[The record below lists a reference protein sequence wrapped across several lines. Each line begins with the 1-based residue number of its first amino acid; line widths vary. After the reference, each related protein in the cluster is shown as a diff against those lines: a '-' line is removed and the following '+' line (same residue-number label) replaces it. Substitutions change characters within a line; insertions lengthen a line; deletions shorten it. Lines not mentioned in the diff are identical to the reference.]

1 MSDSDKSSRRVAK
14 PLSDVLSNRD
24 LIVANPRYTLS
35 ILALLSLLWLLLT
48 GEDWSSWLVGLP
60 VVILAT
66 WSILLLRAPTE
77 GRFNLTGFLRFLP
90 YFIRESVLGGID
102 VASRVVSPKMR
113 IAPGFLSYR
122 MRLSH
127 PSARRLFVNS
137 LSLLPGTLA
146 ADLDGETL
154 QIHALDRATDSDA
167 ELRRL
172 ERMVAAVYG
181 EDV

>member
-14 PLSDVLSNRD
+14 PVSDVLSNRQ
-24 LIVANPRYTLS
+24 LIVVNPLYTLS

-77 GRFNLTGFLRFLP
+77 GRFNLMGFFRFLP
-90 YFIRESVLGGID
+90 YFIWESVLGGID
-102 VASRVVSPKMR
+102 VASRVVGPKMR
-113 IAPGFLSYR
+113 IAPGFLSYQ

-146 ADLDGETL
+146 ADLDGDTL
-154 QIHALDRATDSDA
+154 QIHALDRAIDPDA
-167 ELRRL
+167 ELKRL
-172 ERMVAAVYG
+172 EQMVSAVYG
-181 EDV
+181 EDL